1 VMGSHDGAAEAVRVR
16 LLGGFSVSVG
26 SRVVEANGWR
36 RRSAASLVKVL
47 ALARGHRLR
56 RDRMLDI
63 LWPELDERTAAGNLH
78 RALHFARRAFE
89 PDASRSSARYLALVD
104 GMVSLCPEEP
114 LWVDAEEFE
123 RAAAARR
130 SRDPAAYRAAI
141 ELYAG
146 ELLPA
151 DSDEE
156 WSHESRDALR
166 ESHLALLAELAALHE
181 ERGARARRAW
191 RWRSPAASPASTPTA
206 YGSWSSPPCRT
217 PSWCR
222 GRWRR
227 LWACAS
233 NPANRSPPTSGPG
246 TRCWS

>member
-26 SRVVEANGWR
+26 FRVVEADGWR

-47 ALARGHRLR
+47 ALARGHWLR
-56 RDRMLDI
+56 RDRILDL

-104 GMVSLCPEEP
+104 GMISLCPEEP

-123 RAAAARR
+123 RAAARR

-156 WSHESRDALR
+156 WAHESRDALR
-166 ESHLALLAELAALHE
+166 EAHLALLVDLAALHE
-181 ERGARARRAW
+181 ERGEPDPAVEALGRVLAEAPTHEVAHRALMRLHAARGDRGQALSQYRRLARA
-191 RWRSPAASPASTPTA
+191 PT
-206 YGSWSSPPCRT
+206 R
-217 PSWCR
+217 
-222 GRWRR
+222 
-227 LWACAS
+227 
-233 NPANRSPPTSGPG
+233 
-246 TRCWS
+246 